1 MGISGTKLQSIL
13 IILSLVIVLCT
24 NPVFTFLKSIF
35 VHVSTKDVSDFF
47 FKKKAVKDIKD
58 GKI

>member
-47 FKKKAVKDIKD
+47 LRKRQ
-58 GKI
+58 